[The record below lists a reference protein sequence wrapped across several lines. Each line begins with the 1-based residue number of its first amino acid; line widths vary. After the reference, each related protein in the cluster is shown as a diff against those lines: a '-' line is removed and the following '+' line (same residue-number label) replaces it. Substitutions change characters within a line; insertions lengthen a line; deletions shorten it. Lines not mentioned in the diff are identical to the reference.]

1 MITLVNGN
9 FADAAGNPINGSL
22 QLRLNLAARVVAN
35 PGQVVAATPI
45 LFSVVNGNLS
55 GTCQIY
61 SNAELLPQNATGLA
75 TLYFVAL
82 FDQNGACL
90 SDAAT
95 RWQFSNPA
103 GSVVD
108 VSGMIPIQSGD

>member
-1 MITLVNGN
+1 VITLVNGN
-9 FADAAGNPINGSL
+9 FEDAAGNAVNGSL

-35 PGQVVAATPI
+35 PSQVVAATPI

-55 GTCQIY
+55 GTCQVY

-75 TLYFVAL
+75 TLYFAAL
-82 FDQNGACL
+82 FDQSGARL
-90 SDAAT
+90 SDEAT

-108 VSGMIPIQSGD
+108 ISGMIPIRNGN